1 MNPKM
6 DVPLIMFPLLSLV
19 FTQMLKYKSQL
30 PFHIEHDPIMGKL
43 FLPSPTD
50 PIPHFM
56 HGVQLGRQTRHPS
69 FTKLMQ
75 LTYYV
80 HLCLKFKSVDN
91 GGSTHN
97 QHFFFSFRPF
107 CRNVLKVKKNRALVF
122 SQDIAEPL

>member
-1 MNPKM
+1 MNPKI
-6 DVPLIMFPLLSLV
+6 DVPLCFHCCYLYLV
-19 FTQMLKYKSQL
+19 FTQM

-43 FLPSPTD
+43 FLPSPAD

-80 HLCLKFKSVDN
+80 HLCLKFKSVEN
-91 GGSTHN
+91 GGLIHN
-97 QHFFFSFRPF
+97 QFFF
-107 CRNVLKVKKNRALVF
+107 L
-122 SQDIAEPL
+122 I